1 MDHAGGSERDLP
13 LELSSDWIIN
23 MDEVLFDITKP
34 IGAGGFAQVFR
45 GRYKGQDVAIK
56 VIHQSLMDT
65 PEKYVVSWA
74 FRGSPFVLATPPY
87 RLLGD
92 LSPS

>member
-1 MDHAGGSERDLP
+1 MRIVDHAGGSERDLP

-23 MDEVLFDITKP
+23 MDEVL
-34 IGAGGFAQVFR
+34 FR